1 MSAISTQASDHQ
13 IQISEML
20 HFEQTQPA
28 YRPKRGYD
36 LAKRIVETSV
46 AILVLVLFAPLWL
59 MVALAIKLTS
69 PGPILYQGRVV
80 GRYGREFT
88 YYKFRSMRHNN
99 DNSQHLAFIE
109 NYVKQHLVVKP
120 ESVELAIFGDNKTVK
135 LNSLQANASAD
146 SGELATFGENETLKL
161 FLEKTPAN
169 EIIVEGNQ
177 ENPTLHIQKA
187 HLHLHDDSKPVTAQF
202 KLTND
207 ERVTRI
213 GRLIR
218 KLSIDEVPQMFNV
231 IRGEMAIVGPR
242 PPVPYEYTLYDD
254 SCKQRLMVRPG
265 ITGLAQVQARGKATF
280 QQMVAYDFEYI
291 EKRSI
296 RLDLAI
302 MLRTP
307 FAMLKGA

>member
-1 MSAISTQASDHQ
+1 MPTQASDRQ
-13 IQISEML
+13 TQISERL
-20 HFEQTQPA
+20 HFEHTWTA
-28 YRPKRGYD
+28 YRPKPGYE
-36 LAKRIVETSV
+36 LVKRIVETTV
-46 AILVLVLFAPLWL
+46 AIMVLVLFAPLWL
-59 MVALAIKLTS
+59 VVALTIKLTS

-99 DNSQHLAFIE
+99 DNSQHKAFIE

-120 ESVELAIFGDNKTVK
+120 EPVELALFGDNETAK
-135 LNSLQANASAD
+135 LNRTQINASAD
-146 SGELATFGENETLKL
+146 SGELAAFGDNETLKL
-161 FLEKTPAN
+161 FLEKTSAN
-169 EIIVEGNQ
+169 EIIVEGYE
-177 ENPTLHIQKA
+177 ENPTLHLQKS
-187 HLHLHDDSKPVTAQF
+187 HLHLHVEGKPVTAHF

-218 KLSIDEVPQMFNV
+218 KLSIDEMPQMFNV

-242 PPVPYEYTLYDD
+242 PPVPYEYSLYDD
-254 SCKQRLMVRPG
+254 SCKQRLLVRPG

-280 QQMVAYDFEYI
+280 QEMLTYDFEYI

-296 RLDLAI
+296 RLDLAT

-307 FAMLKGA
+307 LAMLKGA